1 MHTSLVNST
10 RYKIDPIQYT
20 HPGLLSSVTMHN
32 CAYYKINF
40 INLLKIL
47 NDHLKRRHQS
57 AEVLLKSISVSVH
70 TTLVN
75 SMRFKI
81 NSIQNIHQGLIFSAV
96 LNKFIC
102 YVVTYA
108 YAHAPSR
115 EDTLIVKG
123 ESIERGGEGECRGE
137 RERQDG
143 RV

>member
-81 NSIQNIHQGLIFSAV
+81 NSIQNIHPGLIFSAV

-108 YAHAPSR
+108 YAPSR
-115 EDTLIVKG
+115 EDTRIVKG

-137 RERQDG
+137 RERQDE

>member
-1 MHTSLVNST
+1 MRIIIWRYGYVTGVHTSLVNST

-20 HPGLLSSVTMHN
+20 HPGLLFSVTMHN

-47 NDHLKRRHQS
+47 NDHLNQS

-81 NSIQNIHQGLIFSAV
+81 SSIQNIHPGLIFSAV
-96 LNKFIC
+96 M
-102 YVVTYA
+102 
-108 YAHAPSR
+108 
-115 EDTLIVKG
+115 
-123 ESIERGGEGECRGE
+123 
-137 RERQDG
+137 
-143 RV
+143 

>member
-1 MHTSLVNST
+1 MRIIIWRYGYVTGVHTSLINST

-20 HPGLLSSVTMHN
+20 HPGLLFSVTMHN

-47 NDHLKRRHQS
+47 NDHLKHRHQS

-81 NSIQNIHQGLIFSAV
+81 NSIQNIHPGLIFSAV
-96 LNKFIC
+96 M
-102 YVVTYA
+102 
-108 YAHAPSR
+108 
-115 EDTLIVKG
+115 
-123 ESIERGGEGECRGE
+123 
-137 RERQDG
+137 
-143 RV
+143 